1 MSTLTARIP
10 KQRRR
15 LAWFVWLL
23 GLPLTI
29 FAILIGVVCFRE
41 LQAARHVEAELTRL
55 RAVGQPVD
63 NVTMAKWFE
72 RRTSPEGTA
81 AWDEVLYLASS
92 PVIQDLSGDLP
103 IVGQGKRPT
112 NLIPGS
118 DWPAEK
124 DVADYLQRVKPVL
137 DLTHAATKFPTPVW
151 FPLQFDG
158 FSTLLEQWQN
168 SRSVVRLLALD
179 AEYACYQGEAARA
192 LQDIQSIEGTAKAFD
207 SQAFIVGDLVC
218 MAMRYQE
225 FSAIQRSLR
234 ASIWDADQL
243 AALRELVI
251 KPIEIKEHFNNS
263 MASERAMAFSEV
275 FKDPQSLGQ
284 VVMGSNFP
292 IWLAPSGKLRVIERY
307 ASMQGFSGGFAELAA
322 FAKRTEAELIK
333 VKSNTLNFDA
343 SHLVL
348 QTLTPAL
355 GAYVGALERQENA
368 RRLTLT
374 AIGIKQFQLKQQVG
388 PQALGS

>member
-103 IVGQGKRPT
+103 IVGQGKRLT

-168 SRSVVRLLALD
+168 SRSVVRMLALD
-179 AEYACYQGEAARA
+179 AEHACYQGESTRA
-192 LQDIQSIEGTAKAFD
+192 LRDIQSIEGTAKAFD
-207 SQAFIVGDLVC
+207 SQAFMVGDLVC
-218 MAMRYQE
+218 MAIRYQE

-251 KPIEIKEHFNNS
+251 
-263 MASERAMAFSEV
+263 RAHRDQRTFQQFDGLRTSNGIFCGFQGSAVARSGCHGLEL
-275 FKDPQSLGQ
+275 SNLARTIGQ
-284 VVMGSNFP
+284 
-292 IWLAPSGKLRVIERY
+292 ATCYRALRQY
-307 ASMQGFSGGFAELAA
+307 ARFF
-322 FAKRTEAELIK
+322 
-333 VKSNTLNFDA
+333 
-343 SHLVL
+343 
-348 QTLTPAL
+348 
-355 GAYVGALERQENA
+355 
-368 RRLTLT
+368 RR
-374 AIGIKQFQLKQQVG
+374 IC
-388 PQALGS
+388 